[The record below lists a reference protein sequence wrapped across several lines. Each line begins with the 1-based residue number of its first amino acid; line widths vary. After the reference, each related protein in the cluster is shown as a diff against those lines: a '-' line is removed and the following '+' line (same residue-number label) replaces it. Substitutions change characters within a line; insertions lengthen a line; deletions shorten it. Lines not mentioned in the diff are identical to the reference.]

1 MPKGKSWT
9 QEETKKLLRLREA
22 GKQVSVIAAELGKSR
37 EAVLQKIYRL
47 GLKVVDTHEKGS
59 STTSEIILPREL
71 PTVEEALKILAGA
84 LQALQQPGLPV
95 HEVARFKSII
105 QGVSIYQ
112 ELFADY
118 VDYRGIE
125 VDIIKLGEQ
134 YERLAKSRTGGQP
147 LQKWG
152 DASASAETETEQEPQ
167 TGADE
172 TESA

>member
-1 MPKGKSWT
+1 MYFRSIMPPT
-9 QEETKKLLRLREA
+9 
-22 GKQVSVIAAELGKSR
+22 R

-47 GLKVVDTHEKGS
+47 GLKVVDTHKMGS
-59 STTSEIILPREL
+59 STTSEIILPAEL
-71 PTVEEALKILAGA
+71 PTVEEALKILVGA
-84 LQALQQPGLPV
+84 LQALQQPGLPA

-105 QGVSIYQ
+105 QAVNIYQ

-125 VDIIKLGEQ
+125 ADLIKLGEQ
-134 YERLAKSRTGGQP
+134 YERLAKSRTGEKP
-147 LQKWG
+147 LQKQD
-152 DASASAETETEQEPQ
+152 DASASAETESEQELQ

>member
-9 QEETKKLLRLREA
+9 HEETKKLLRLREA
-22 GKQVSVIAAELGKSR
+22 GHQISVIAAEMGKSR

-47 GLKVVDTHEKGS
+47 GLKVVETQKMGS
-59 STTSEIILPREL
+59 STTSEIILPVEL
-71 PTVEEALKILAGA
+71 PTVEEALKILVGA
-84 LQALQQPGLPV
+84 LQALRQPGLPA
-95 HEVARFKSII
+95 HEVARFKTII
-105 QGVSIYQ
+105 QAVSVYQ

-125 VDIIKLGEQ
+125 AELIKLREQ
-134 YERLAKSRTGGQP
+134 YERLAKSRTGDQLP
-147 LQKWG
+147 QKHG
-152 DASASAETETEQEPQ
+152 DASASAETESEPQ

>member
-9 QEETKKLLRLREA
+9 HEETKKLLRLREA
-22 GKQVSVIAAELGKSR
+22 GRQVSVIAAELGKSR

-47 GLKVVDTHEKGS
+47 GLKVVDTHEMGS

-71 PTVEEALKILAGA
+71 PTVEEALKILVGA
-84 LQALQQPGLPV
+84 LQALQQTGLPA

-105 QGVSIYQ
+105 QAVSIYQ

-125 VDIIKLGEQ
+125 AELIKLREG
-134 YERLAKSRTGGQP
+134 YERLAKSRTGEKP
-147 LQKWG
+147 LQKEG
-152 DASASAETETEQEPQ
+152 DASASAEAESEQEPQ
-167 TGADE
+167 TGAEE